1 MIRAILAC
9 DENWGIGKSGTL
21 PWPHNSADLRWFK
34 RCTSGHTV
42 VMGRTTW
49 ESLPIKPLPNRRN
62 IVITSTNF
70 DGDAMYCYLQWF
82 LANHMFL
89 GDYDGSKD
97 LWIIG
102 GAKLFEST
110 LDIVDEVWLS
120 NINGNYDCDVFLPK
134 ERVQQQ
140 FAAGSIS
147 DEDGLTITKWV
158 RR

>member
-1 MIRAILAC
+1 M
-9 DENWGIGKSGTL
+9 
-21 PWPHNSADLRWFK
+21 
-34 RCTSGHTV
+34 
-42 VMGRTTW
+42 
-49 ESLPIKPLPNRRN
+49 
-62 IVITSTNF
+62 ITSTNF